1 MKKLYIRFTS
11 ENAWEEEASLPSRIF
26 FHWYGRIMGV
36 TDKPLEMDDLP
47 KVPEHLKSDKEHDR
61 FCESWEAA
69 EASWT
74 FIAPIKSK
82 KDALL
87 DEKKSKINT
96 KPEDAEESDLPV
108 EGTKVM
114 QKGLLKVMV
123 KAYWKPALMAACFK
137 FLHDALSFINPQV
150 LKMFIRWISVCAES
164 TSIQEGV
171 LLALLLFVVSTVQT
185 LLLHQY
191 FWVGSNAG
199 LKVKNS
205 ITSFLYQKS
214 LNISSQ
220 ARGMF
225 THGEIVNMMT
235 VDAQKFQDIFTY
247 IHMIWSGPL
256 QIGLSL
262 YFLWQELG
270 AAIFSGIAV
279 MILLIPA
286 NAFVGKKIGE
296 IMRALMQTKDK
307 RMKTISELVTAIK
320 TVKLYAWEVFFA
332 SWIDEIRQKELD
344 QMWKRAKVAVFMSLT
359 WSVSPFFITI
369 AAFATY
375 VLRDPVNNVLTPE
388 KAFVSIMYFN
398 LLRFPMQMFPMML
411 MQVIEAR
418 VSVTRLQN
426 YFNLPELKDS
436 EKTPGKSGTVKIE
449 NGSFTWKK
457 SEGATLEDISIDIK
471 KGELVGIVGHI
482 GSGKSSLISAMLNE
496 MDQLGGSVA
505 LAGTVAYVPQD
516 AWLQNATLKDNI
528 IFGKQLD
535 EAYYKKC
542 VAAASLRDDL
552 DILQSGDQTEI
563 GEKGINLSGGQKQ
576 RVSLARAAYSNPDI
590 ILFDDPLSAVDPHV
604 GKEIFTNLIGRES
617 ILKSKTR
624 VLATH
629 ATQFLPMCDRV
640 VLLSKGKILDIG
652 KYEDI
657 WARNPEFHMILK
669 ADSSATEKKAEEIEA
684 PTKSK
689 LSVKESKDKALDGK
703 ITEKEESKS
712 GTIDFS
718 VLRKYLEAFGM
729 FQFFFAMLMNT
740 IRYGFW
746 LGENLWL
753 ADWSDSTKPANGTVE
768 ECVTRYRRETD
779 IFESA
784 KDLMVDDPEEPLS
797 IGVRLGVYGGFGIV
811 QSVFVIVV
819 ALSFS
824 LGGIKASRGI
834 HDQVIQSILR
844 FPLSFY
850 DKTPSGRIINRV
862 GKDIDVVDAQL
873 IRTLEMWTHCFLRV
887 LFGVFAIVSGSV
899 WYLVFLPFF
908 GIVYFKIQRIFVATT
923 RQLKRIE
930 SVSKSPI
937 YNHFGESIHGASTIR
952 AYRYKSRFQSHNFK
966 LIDQNNQANYYGSI
980 IAYRWLAVRLEI
992 LSHLLVLTAALIF
1005 VWAKEHTTAGKVG
1018 FALSTAL
1025 GMSQTLNW
1033 AVRQTSDLENH
1044 AVAVERL
1051 LEYTDKDEFP
1061 HEAEWEGKDK
1071 LLESWPDKGELK
1083 MENFSLRYRK
1093 NLPPALDDLSI
1104 TIKGGEKIGICGR
1117 TGSGKST
1124 FVLSLFRLVEA
1135 EEKSS
1140 FIIDGVDC
1148 REIGLHDLRKKLTI
1162 IPQEATLFSATL
1174 RKNLDPFGE
1183 YSDADI
1189 WRAIELSHLKGFTD
1203 TLAKGLD
1210 HEIAEGGGN
1219 LSAGQRQ
1226 LVCLARALLRKTK
1239 FLILDEATASVDNE
1253 TDQLVQT
1260 TIRKE
1265 FKDCTILAVAHRID
1279 TIDDSDK
1286 ILVMDKGKIA
1296 EFDSPTALKA
1306 IDGGIYSE
1314 LFKASGSHEASS

>member
-1 MKKLYIRFTS
+1 MGLFIRLTS

-47 KVPEHLKSDKEHDR
+47 KVPEYLKSDQEHER
-61 FCESWEAA
+61 FTEVWQNAQA
-69 EASWT
+69 M
-74 FIAPIKSK
+74 
-82 KDALL
+82 
-87 DEKKSKINT
+87 
-96 KPEDAEESDLPV
+96 
-108 EGTKVM
+108 M
-114 QKGLLKVMV
+114 QKGLLKVMI

-137 FLHDALSFINPQV
+137 FIHDILSFVNPQV
-150 LKMFIRWISVCAES
+150 LKMFIRWISLCAES
-164 TSIQEGV
+164 TSVQEGV
-171 LLALLLFVVSTVQT
+171 LLALLLFIVSTLQT

-205 ITSFLYQKS
+205 ITSFLYKKS

-247 IHMIWSGPL
+247 IHMIWSGPM

-270 AAIFSGIAV
+270 PAIFPGIAV

-286 NAFVGKKIGE
+286 NAMVGKKIGE
-296 IMRALMQTKDK
+296 IMRQLMQTKDK

-344 QMWKRAKVAVFMSLT
+344 QMWERAKISVWMSLT
-359 WSVSPFFITI
+359 WSVSPFFITV

-375 VLRDPVNNVLTPE
+375 VLQDPVNNILTPE

-426 YFNLPELKDS
+426 YFNLPELTDS
-436 EKTPGKSGTVKIE
+436 EKTPGKAGTVKIE

-457 SEGATLEDISIDIK
+457 SEGAMLKDISIDIK
-471 KGELVGIVGHI
+471 QGELVGVVGHI

-496 MDQLGGSVA
+496 MDHLSGAVS
-505 LAGTVAYVPQD
+505 LSGTVAYVPQD

-528 IFGKQLD
+528 IFGKKLD
-535 EAYYKKC
+535 EAFYKKC
-542 VAAASLRDDL
+542 VFSASLRDDL
-552 DILQSGDQTEI
+552 EILQSGDQTEI

-576 RVSLARAAYSNPDI
+576 RVSLARAAYADPDI
-590 ILFDDPLSAVDPHV
+590 VLFDDPLSAVDPHV

-617 ILKSKTR
+617 MLKGKTR

-640 VLLSKGKILDIG
+640 VLLSKGKILDVG

-657 WARNPEFHMILK
+657 WARNPQFHAILK
-669 ADSSATEKKAEEIEA
+669 ADASAAEKSAEEPTEKK
-684 PTKSK
+684 SK
-689 LSVKESKDKALDGK
+689 ASIKESKTNQDGK
-703 ITEKEESKS
+703 ITEKEEAKT

-718 VLRKYLEAFGM
+718 VLRKYLESFGM
-729 FQFFFAMLMNT
+729 WQFIFAMIMNT
-740 IRYGFW
+740 VRYGFW

-753 ADWSDSTKPANGTVE
+753 ADWSDSTA
-768 ECVTRYRRETD
+768 RRETE
-779 IFESA
+779 IFDNESS
-784 KDLMVDDPEEPLS
+784 DDLS

-811 QSVFVIVV
+811 QSIFVVIV

-824 LGGIKASRGI
+824 LGGIRASRGI
-834 HDQVIQSILR
+834 HDSVITSILR

-862 GKDIDVVDAQL
+862 GKDIDVVDAAL

-887 LFGVFAIVSGSV
+887 IFGIFAIVSGSP

-908 GIVYFKIQRIFVATT
+908 GIVYFKIQRVFVRTT

-952 AYRYKSRFQSHNFK
+952 AYRYKGRFQSRNFE

-1051 LEYTDKDEFP
+1051 LEYTDKEEFP
-1061 HEAEWEGKDK
+1061 
-1071 LLESWPDKGELK
+1071 
-1083 MENFSLRYRK
+1083 
-1093 NLPPALDDLSI
+1093 
-1104 TIKGGEKIGICGR
+1104 
-1117 TGSGKST
+1117 
-1124 FVLSLFRLVEA
+1124 
-1135 EEKSS
+1135 
-1140 FIIDGVDC
+1140 
-1148 REIGLHDLRKKLTI
+1148 
-1162 IPQEATLFSATL
+1162 
-1174 RKNLDPFGE
+1174 
-1183 YSDADI
+1183 
-1189 WRAIELSHLKGFTD
+1189 
-1203 TLAKGLD
+1203 
-1210 HEIAEGGGN
+1210 
-1219 LSAGQRQ
+1219 
-1226 LVCLARALLRKTK
+1226 
-1239 FLILDEATASVDNE
+1239 
-1253 TDQLVQT
+1253 
-1260 TIRKE
+1260 
-1265 FKDCTILAVAHRID
+1265 
-1279 TIDDSDK
+1279 
-1286 ILVMDKGKIA
+1286 
-1296 EFDSPTALKA
+1296 
-1306 IDGGIYSE
+1306 
-1314 LFKASGSHEASS
+1314 